1 MEVHCKLIMFPVELT
16 RGPAAVRHSL
26 FRYLCSIS
34 LPRCAWAP
42 FTDTAPHSLSDQVE
56 TVRFSVDGHPSAGS
70 TIVLYA
76 TGVKHRLLV
85 PTLLAWV
92 QRQPDASGNFQDL
105 VNAPSCA
112 NRDPQQVL
120 HQSATGGNLLVFF
133 PRERTTTPLHSAWL
147 PSGNCSSVSAS
158 THVVINEV
166 SRQWCR
172 CLRAEGLRQSN
183 RHQHRDEFDA
193 QPNRAPARIS
203 ERGKH
208 SGRQYRHRS
217 CHVTPGGKRY
227 RTGKPDQPRAART
240 SDSRVTASNSAS
252 RTSPTCTGPCP
263 TRSRLRYHRH
273 CSAAGNTW
281 QVMRWM
287 AQYPGNNT
295 ANLFGTILAT
305 PSFQPT
311 IGSTAP
317 NDLSIGIAYTAGLGN
332 DGTTAAVAPWGIAA
346 DANDNIWVSGATKA
360 GLIELSST
368 GALLS
373 PNGGWGNVA
382 LQNANF
388 THQVAV
394 DRKGN
399 IWTVDSAASGGNIY
413 QYKPGTAVT
422 TVTTPG
428 TLALAGV
435 AVDGSNNI
443 WYSTKSSSG
452 TQIFGQLAYNSGS
465 DTFAATPTVFTGS
478 NVIDT
483 GGVYAL
489 TVDAVTGNVWGPS
502 QGAGITNYFLSP
514 YTAPVASVT
523 TSGTTNYAAAIDK
536 SGNTWITNTVTG
548 GNNSSIFMVTHGNPS
563 GSAIAYSAP
572 TGTALGLDGLR
583 SIAID
588 GNNRIFLSAYTA
600 NTIVEFDP
608 VIGTTGGH
616 PGTFLLTSAGNGF
629 NPSSNTASTG
639 VINSD
644 RTSTIDASGALWT
657 VNASGTQPVV
667 QVLGIAAP
675 TVSVLALGKYGVR
688 P

>member
-1 MEVHCKLIMFPVELT
+1 MT
-16 RGPAAVRHSL
+16 
-26 FRYLCSIS
+26 
-34 LPRCAWAP
+34 P
-42 FTDTAPHSLSDQVE
+42 FTDTAPHSLSIKGTAFGGQPPV
-56 TVRFSVDGHPSAGS
+56 SGS
-70 TIVLYA
+70 TITLYA
-76 TGVKHRLLV
+76 TGSTGYGSNPSGLGS
-85 PTLLAWV
+85 TTT
-92 QRQPDASGNFQDL
+92 DASGNFQIS
-105 VNAPSCA
+105 NAPSCA
-112 NRDPQQVL
+112 DPQQVYIV
-120 HQSATGGNLLVFF
+120 ATGGNPGLTAGTDNNALTLVAA
-133 PRERTTTPLHSAWL
+133 L
-147 PSGNCSSVSAS
+147 GNCSSVSPS

-166 SRQWCR
+166 TTIAAAYA
-172 CLRAEGLRQSN
+172 L
-183 RHQHRDEFDA
+183 
-193 QPNRAPARIS
+193 
-203 ERGKH
+203 
-208 SGRQYRHRS
+208 SGFAS
-217 CHVTPGGKRY
+217 
-227 RTGKPDQPRAART
+227 RT
-240 SDSRVTASNSAS
+240 SINIGTSSTNPTGLQHAFQNAANIVDVSTGLARATTPAGNGTVPANLINSLADILESCVNSAS
-252 RTSPTCTGPCP
+252 RTSPTCTTLLSNAQPPAVTGI
-263 TRSRLRYHRH
+263 
-273 CSAAGNTW
+273 AAPQNTW
-281 QVMRWM
+281 QAALDM

-317 NDLSIGIAYTAGLGN
+317 NDLSIGITYTAGLGN

-373 PNGGWGNVA
+373 PNGGWGNSA

-413 QYKPGTAVT
+413 QYKPGSATT

-435 AVDGSNNI
+435 AVDGGNNI

-452 TQIFGQLAYNSGS
+452 TQIFGQLAYNSGT
-465 DTFAATPTVFTGS
+465 DTFATTPTVFTGS
-478 NVIDT
+478 NVIGT

-502 QGAGITNYFLSP
+502 QGAGLTNYFLSP

-523 TSGTTNYAAAIDK
+523 TSGGTNYAAAIDK

-563 GSAIAYSAP
+563 GSPVAYSAP
-572 TGTALGLDGLR
+572 AGTALGLDGLR

-588 GNNRIFLSAYTA
+588 GNNRIFLNAYTA

-608 VIGTTGGH
+608 AIGTTGGN
-616 PGTFLLTSAGNGF
+616 PGTFLLTSSGNGF
-629 NPSSNTASTG
+629 NPSSNAATG
-639 VINSD
+639 VISSD

-657 VNASGTQPVV
+657 VNAGGTQPVV